1 MARVTVEDCLEV
13 VPNRFSLVLAAAER
27 TKQLINGSPSQLEE
41 ESDNKEIVNSLRE
54 IATGTFEIDQS
65 AVLAVEKF
73 LPKHRQSVQAQ
84 QVDDELPPEADD
96 ELLPDFIDDIDMEL
110 DLPPEPL
117 EASESSDVNAEAASD
132 SDIEMANE

>member
-27 TKQLINGSPSQLEE
+27 TKQLLRGSPSQLDE

-54 IATGTFEIDQS
+54 IATGTFNIDQS

-73 LPKHRQSVQAQ
+73 LPKHRQTVDAH

-96 ELLPDFIDDIDMEL
+96 ELLPDFIDDIDMDL
-110 DLPPEPL
+110 DLPPEAGETAEP
-117 EASESSDVNAEAASD
+117 SESDAVIDV
-132 SDIEMANE
+132 EMANE

>member
-73 LPKHRQSVQAQ
+73 LPKHRQSVDAQ

-110 DLPPEPL
+110 DLPPEPT
-117 EASESSDVNAEAASD
+117 EASEASDVNAEDASD